1 MKFWT
6 RWSSAVRLPRTSSW
20 RRRPRREAALVV
32 ARRPAG
38 AAHLAQA
45 LGLVAKFGSF
55 NLSLEEADMKKLIT
69 LLVLVSIAGL
79 IGCNTIEGAG
89 KDIQRGGE
97 AVSDTAKDVK
107 RDM

>member
-1 MKFWT
+1 MK
-6 RWSSAVRLPRTSSW
+6 R
-20 RRRPRREAALVV
+20 
-32 ARRPAG
+32 
-38 AAHLAQA
+38 
-45 LGLVAKFGSF
+45 
-55 NLSLEEADMKKLIT
+55 LIT

-107 RDM
+107 QDM